1 MLDFAD
7 DKIKRLKNQI
17 PLLGKVENIAGKG
30 KIVGHMHFLL
40 SPQCLLKA
48 SVLGSLKSWLVW

>member
-7 DKIKRLKNQI
+7 DKIKQLKNQI

-30 KIVGHMHFLL
+30 EIVGHKHFLL

-48 SVLGSLKSWLVW
+48 SVLGS